1 MKLIAT
7 YPILYQSTQYEVG
20 QSLPANDQSMVQAWL
35 DAGTAKW
42 QQEETTPAAK
52 AKPVTA
58 EPGLAG
64 QSANGETADSLVG
77 KVPKTPAR
85 SKGGKKNG

>member
-20 QSLPANDQSMVQAWL
+20 QTLPTHDTVMVQAWL
-35 DAGTAKW
+35 DAGTAVW
-42 QQEETTPAAK
+42 QEDEMSKPAK
-52 AKPVTA
+52 ARPVTA
-58 EPGLAG
+58 ETGLAG
-64 QSANGETADSLVG
+64 ESANSETPENLVG

-85 SKGGKKNG
+85 SRGGKKNG

>member
-7 YPILYQSTQYEVG
+7 YPILYRSSQYEVG
-20 QSLPANDQSMVQAWL
+20 DSLPADDQSMVQAWL
-35 DAGTAKW
+35 DAKTAVW
-42 QQEETTPAAK
+42 QEDEKPKGK

-58 EPGLAG
+58 EAGLAG
-64 QSANGETADSLVG
+64 QSANGETSESVVG
-77 KVPKTPAR
+77 RVPKTPAR